1 MKKRATKVQVS
12 VKDGDSTAQPSPR
25 RRSTRGKKRK
35 AEESIE
41 LSHFMDKK
49 VRHTHSLSCTH
60 ADKTEITHRHMYTHT
75 RHTGVAG
82 KVEAVEA
89 GQGRGSH

>member
-1 MKKRATKVQVS
+1 MKKRLTKVQAA
-12 VKDGDSTAQPSPR
+12 VKDGNSTAQPSLR

-49 VRHTHSLSCTH
+49 VRHSLSLSCTH
-60 ADKTEITHRHMYTHT
+60 TQT
-75 RHTGVAG
+75 RQ
-82 KVEAVEA
+82 K
-89 GQGRGSH
+89 

>member
-1 MKKRATKVQVS
+1 MKKRLTKVQAA
-12 VKDGDSTAQPSPR
+12 VKDGDSTAQPSLR

-49 VRHTHSLSCTH
+49 VRHTHSL
-60 ADKTEITHRHMYTHT
+60 AHT
-75 RHTGVAG
+75 QTRQKYNTQTRQ
-82 KVEAVEA
+82 KYNT
-89 GQGRGSH
+89 QTRQK